1 MLPFVFFTITITYTV
16 IMQEIRHL
24 LAVVLTFVAVA
35 SQASGSASL
44 PVLRI
49 AFPDNIVKDMPY
61 SNGTMSLTDTDGNVV
76 EMKAKF
82 KTRGATAQQY
92 LMKPA
97 LNMKLQNEDYT
108 EEADSALL
116 GIRSCSTWILDAM
129 AIDRICMRNRVTMDV
144 WNEYSRLPYE
154 TDFDGRHGTAG
165 RFIELYIND
174 VYYGIYCMSDRI
186 NRKLLDLKKYD
197 EKKELVRGP
206 LSAARLGYG
215 YFIPY
220 RLRGSVSVKG
230 AVMRNVETV
239 AGGL

>member
-1 MLPFVFFTITITYTV
+1 
-16 IMQEIRHL
+16 
-24 LAVVLTFVAVA
+24 
-35 SQASGSASL
+35 
-44 PVLRI
+44 
-49 AFPDNIVKDMPY
+49 MPY

-154 TDFDGRHGTAG
+154 TDFDGSRYSRPFYRA
-165 RFIELYIND
+165 LYQ
-174 VYYGIYCMSDRI
+174 
-186 NRKLLDLKKYD
+186 
-197 EKKELVRGP
+197 
-206 LSAARLGYG
+206 
-215 YFIPY
+215 
-220 RLRGSVSVKG
+220 
-230 AVMRNVETV
+230 
-239 AGGL
+239 